1 MRKNS
6 KILTSLLFIQGI
18 YTLITAIWPLIDIK
32 SFMAVTGPKADI
44 WLVKTV
50 AVVLLPIAA
59 FYLINIYRPG
69 QILHLVLIGVINS
82 IGLAIID
89 FYYSGKNIISRIY
102 AVDGALQVLF
112 ALCWIYI
119 ALATSANKNESKF
132 VG

>member
-6 KILTSLLFIQGI
+6 KILKSLLFIQGV

-32 SFMAVTGPKADI
+32 SFMVVTGPKTDI

-69 QILHLVLIGVINS
+69 EILHLVLIGVINS

-102 AVDGALQVLF
+102 AVDGALQVIF
-112 ALCWIYI
+112 ALCWIYV
-119 ALATSANKNESKF
+119 AFAASTGKKEGKF
-132 VG
+132 I